1 MPPRAGAGSW
11 SGASPCPRP
20 EATTRCVG
28 PRPRSPKGSASRPSR
43 STPSPCGRRSSATL
57 PGRCARACHPRPS
70 GPNARLEWSP
80 PPTRWSPAGRM
91 SPGRARPSP
100 RAREGPRV
108 EEWEEPGSSS
118 RATGSPV
125 LGSGTSGSPRN
136 PRRWVPSSPAAPAAT
151 PTTSPPPWPDRGLA
165 LGPGE
170 GGRDAVC
177 RGAVLQR
184 GEGRGGGTRRSGTG
198 RASTVTSSGPCRP
211 LPGWPRS
218 QARRRGKGCPSGLV
232 SVRVPEM
239 CRRLVV
245 ALPARSLELGLVWS
259 WWRRVRRW
267 RARCRHSRR
276 RALPS
281 GHDPP

>member
-125 LGSGTSGSPRN
+125 LGSGTSGSPSE
-136 PRRWVPSSPAAPAAT
+136 PT
-151 PTTSPPPWPDRGLA
+151 PMGALLA
-165 LGPGE
+165 
-170 GGRDAVC
+170 
-177 RGAVLQR
+177 
-184 GEGRGGGTRRSGTG
+184 RRSRGDPDDLASSLARP
-198 RASTVTSSGPCRP
+198 RACVRTWR
-211 LPGWPRS
+211 GWPR
-218 QARRRGKGCPSGLV
+218 RGLS
-232 SVRVPEM
+232 
-239 CRRLVV
+239 
-245 ALPARSLELGLVWS
+245 WS
-259 WWRRVRRW
+259 
-267 RARCRHSRR
+267 RAAKR
-276 RALPS
+276 
-281 GHDPP
+281 